1 MRCDF
6 SVEKLPSLASCS
18 CLRFSR
24 LHSAGRGAQV
34 DNFNQFTRN
43 SGYIFSGTV
52 LKIQRTTAG
61 ENAIAFTQVSF
72 RVDQAIR
79 GVRAGEILTIRE
91 WSGLWDSGERYR
103 PGERVLLFLYPVSKL
118 GFTSPVGGAL
128 GRFAVDHAGKIHING
143 PQRQSLSSNRPHS
156 QFPGRSRVS
165 PREFAHEI
173 LHASEN
179 EHEHVR

>member
-1 MRCDF
+1 MRRLRRKIAVTSF
-6 SVEKLPSLASCS
+6 LLLPAIFAVAQ
-18 CLRFSR
+18 RR
-24 LHSAGRGAQV
+24 PDAQV

-91 WSGLWDSGERYR
+91 WSGLWNSGERYR
-103 PGERVLLFLYPVSKL
+103 PGERVLLFLYPASKL
-118 GFTSPVGGAL
+118 GFTSPVGGPLAQ
-128 GRFAVDHAGKIHING
+128 FVVDHDGKIHI
-143 PQRQSLSSNRPHS
+143 QRPAAHTY
-156 QFPGRSRVS
+156 FHH
-165 PREFAHEI
+165 PRTIA
-173 LHASEN
+173 
-179 EHEHVR
+179 V

>member
-1 MRCDF
+1 MRLLRRKIAVTSF
-6 SVEKLPSLASCS
+6 LLLPAIFAVAQ
-18 CLRFSR
+18 RR
-24 LHSAGRGAQV
+24 PGAQV

-79 GVRAGEILTIRE
+79 GVRAGESLTIRE

-118 GFTSPVGGAL
+118 GFTSPVGGPL
-128 GRFAVDHAGKIHING
+128 GRFVVDHDGKIHIHDLRRT
-143 PQRQSLSSNRPHS
+143 PISINRAQS
-156 QFPGRSRVS
+156 QFAGRTRVS
-165 PREFAHEI
+165 PREFAHAI

-179 EHEHVR
+179 EHEQVR

>member
-1 MRCDF
+1 MRRLRRNIAVTSF
-6 SVEKLPSLASCS
+6 LLLPAIFAVAQ
-18 CLRFSR
+18 RR
-24 LHSAGRGAQV
+24 PGALV
-34 DNFNQFTRN
+34 DNVNQFARS

-61 ENAIAFTQVSF
+61 QNAVAFTQITF
-72 RVDQAIR
+72 RVDEAIQ
-79 GVRAGEILTIRE
+79 GVRSRKIFTIRE

-118 GFTSPVGGAL
+118 GFTSPVGGPL

-156 QFPGRSRVS
+156 QFAGRSRVS

-179 EHEHVR
+179 EHEQVR

>member
-1 MRCDF
+1 MRLLRRNIAVTSF
-6 SVEKLPSLASCS
+6 LLLPAIFAVAQ
-18 CLRFSR
+18 RR
-24 LHSAGRGAQV
+24 PGAQV
-34 DNFNQFTRN
+34 DNFNQFARN

-61 ENAIAFTQVSF
+61 ENAIAFAQISF
-72 RVDQAIR
+72 RVDEAIQ
-79 GVRAGEILTIRE
+79 GVRSGEILTIRE

-103 PGERVLLFLYPVSKL
+103 HGERVLLFLYPASKL
-118 GFTSPVGGAL
+118 GFTSPVEGPL
-128 GRFAVDHAGKIHING
+128 GRFAVDHAGNVHINDR
-143 PQRQSLSSNRPHS
+143 QRQSLSFHRAQPR
-156 QFPGRSRVS
+156 FVGRTRVS